1 MIRRLRQ
8 LHADQSGFTLPELI
22 SAMVVGLIVL
32 MAAFMLLDHATSVSN
47 EISDRQDA
55 VQRGR
60 RAMETITRTLRS
72 QVCLGETTEPITAGN
87 DNGVTFYANLTTNT
101 DTAQRRMIAYD
112 PATGKITE
120 NIYDGTGTYPDLVFP
135 TTPTSQR
142 LLLESVGQMKEGA
155 VTQPIFR
162 FFTFKIGGAPGDLEL
177 LPVPLSS
184 TDVSRVVMVK
194 VAFFAKP
201 INKAVVKN
209 RDATS
214 LQSDIYVRLADP
226 TRPTEG
232 PRCL

>member
-1 MIRRLRQ
+1 VIKRLRQ
-8 LHADQSGFTLPELI
+8 LHGDQSGFTLPELI
-22 SAMVVGLIVL
+22 SAMVVGMLVL

-60 RAMETITRTLRS
+60 RAMEDITRTLRS
-72 QVCLGETTEPITAGN
+72 QVCLGESTEPITAGT
-87 DNGVTFYANLTTNT
+87 DSANLPTNT
-101 DTAQRRMIAYD
+101 DTAQRRAITYD
-112 PATGKITE
+112 SATGKITE
-120 NIYDGTGTYPDLVFP
+120 SIYNGTGTYPDLTFP
-135 TTPTSQR
+135 TTPSSQR
-142 LLLESVGQMKEGA
+142 LLLESVAQMKEGA

-162 FFTFKIGGAPGDLEL
+162 FFTFKVGGAPGDLDQ

-194 VAFFAKP
+194 VAFFAKA
-201 INKAVVKN
+201 IGKAVIRN
-209 RDATS
+209 RDSTS

>member
-1 MIRRLRQ
+1 
-8 LHADQSGFTLPELI
+8 
-22 SAMVVGLIVL
+22 
-32 MAAFMLLDHATSVSN
+32 
-47 EISDRQDA
+47 
-55 VQRGR
+55 
-60 RAMETITRTLRS
+60 METITRTLRS

-87 DNGVTFYANLTTNT
+87 DNGVTFYANLTNNS
-101 DTAQRRMIAYD
+101 DTAQRRTIAWD

-120 NIYDGTGTYPDLVFP
+120 SIYNGTGTYPDLVFP
-135 TTPTSQR
+135 TAPSSQR

-162 FFTFKIGGAPGDLEL
+162 FFTFKIGGAPGDLEQ

-184 TDVSRVVMVK
+184 TDVSRVVVVK

-201 INKAVVKN
+201 LNRAVVRN